1 MEKSSFPGS
10 TTASLQRC
18 GTTAF
23 ADVSQRDR
31 PPSLLG
37 GQIPQGR
44 GLVCSDHHPP
54 DRPCREVEVEGSQVL
69 LSRSSFAARWVPRHT
84 ALGGCTMLWPKA
96 VAGRRKGYLGLLSFA
111 DLNLSKWWIYTTS
124 SSYFMGMW
132 TRGSMLKML
141 FVYMVYM
148 GGEGTSGRTFLS
160 SYHQSLWLWNKLF
173 TIMVPSV
180 HQISFFLEYQ
190 PPQQP
195 HYLT

>member
-1 MEKSSFPGS
+1 MENSSFPGS

-23 ADVSQRDR
+23 ADVSECDR
-31 PPSLLG
+31 LPPLLG
-37 GQIPQGR
+37 GQIPQGL
-44 GLVCSDHHPP
+44 GSVCSDHHPP
-54 DRPCREVEVEGSQVL
+54 DRPRREVEGSRVL
-69 LSRSSFAARWVPRHT
+69 LSCSSFAARWVPRHT
-84 ALGGCTMLWPKA
+84 ALGGSTMLCPKA
-96 VAGRRKGYLGLLSFA
+96 VAGRRKGYLGILSFA

-124 SSYFMGMW
+124 SSYFMGVW

-141 FVYMVYM
+141 FVYMAM
-148 GGEGTSGRTFLS
+148 GGEGTLGRTFLS

-180 HQISFFLEYQ
+180 HQISFFSEYQ